1 MTTIVTSAALTGSQG
16 YELQGVGQ
24 PSSYTKRQSTEL
36 VRQVSRFSHESG
48 SSSGSSGP
56 GRRLDSVDPHPHSTI
71 HAQTIPPPISHPRAN
86 IIIFQLALTTF
97 LCSLSSGLITV
108 GLPRIAKD
116 LDLPDELYLWP
127 SSVYGL
133 TSGSVLLLAGAVA
146 DVIGA
151 RSVELTGCGL
161 LGCFTLACGFSHT
174 GIQLV
179 IFRALQG
186 VALAMHSPCSVGL
199 IAQYIPSG
207 KRRNIGFACIGLS
220 MPMGFATGLILGGI
234 LVDTIGWRSGFY
246 ICGGILLLQV
256 PVGFRIIPAQ
266 AHSSN
271 VLSRIRNEV
280 DWIGASIA
288 CGALSMFS
296 YVLAVISANSNNIT
310 QPSTIA
316 ILIISILLMILFP
329 FWMSRQVKQD
339 RPALIPNAL
348 WNNLAFTCIC
358 VITVIAWG
366 VGNSME
372 VFSSLYFQ
380 EVQELSALTASI
392 HLLPSF
398 VMGIILELCTGYFVN
413 RVPIFWVVFIATAL
427 SAGSPL
433 LMALI
438 DPSWSYWA
446 GVFPAQVLAPVSGDI
461 LFTVG
466 LIIVSEVFPEKTQA
480 LAGAVYNTVAQ
491 FGWCLGINSMQVV
504 SMLVTKGT
512 SYRDKSSPSALLQ
525 GYRASFWAM
534 FGATVV
540 CALVIVIGL
549 RKVGKIGLKR
559 E

>member
-1 MTTIVTSAALTGSQG
+1 MTTITTVPTPTASDT
-16 YELQGVGQ
+16 YELQSIAG
-24 PSSYTKRQSTEL
+24 PSSRSKGLSTDAI
-36 VRQVSRFSHESG
+36 RQVSRLSHES
-48 SSSGSSGP
+48 SSSDSSR
-56 GRRLDSVDPHPHSTI
+56 GRRLDELDPRRDVAVDASLAPSS
-71 HAQTIPPPISHPRAN
+71 ISHPRAN
-86 IIIFQLALTTF
+86 IIVFQLALTTF

-108 GLPRIAKD
+108 GLPRIATD
-116 LDLPDELYLWP
+116 LDLSAELYLWP

-146 DVIGA
+146 DVVGS
-151 RSVELTGCGL
+151 RSVELTGCTL
-161 LGCFTLACGFSHT
+161 LGAFTLACGLSRT

-199 IAQYIPSG
+199 IAHYVPSG
-207 KRRNIGFACIGLS
+207 KRRNLGFACIGLS
-220 MPMGFATGLILGGI
+220 MPLGFATGLVLGGV

-246 ICGGILLLQV
+246 ICGSVLLLQV
-256 PVGFRIIPAQ
+256 PVGFRVIPVQEHAPDQ
-266 AHSSN
+266 
-271 VLSRIRNEV
+271 LTRIRKEV
-280 DWIGASIA
+280 DWIGASLA

-296 YVLAVISANSNNIT
+296 YVLAVISANSNNISR
-310 QPSTIA
+310 PSSIA
-316 ILIISILLMILFP
+316 ILIASVLLTISFP
-329 FWMSRQVKQD
+329 FWMSRQTK
-339 RPALIPNAL
+339 RGLPALIPNDL
-348 WNNLAFTCIC
+348 WKNLPFACIC
-358 VITVIAWG
+358 VITIISWG
-366 VGNSME
+366 VGNSIE
-372 VFSSLYFQ
+372 IFSSLYFQ

-398 VMGIILELCTGYFVN
+398 VMAVMLNLFTGYFVD
-413 RVPIFWVVFIATAL
+413 RAPIFWVVFISTCL

-438 DPSWSYWA
+438 DPSSSYWA
-446 GVFPAQVLAPVSGDI
+446 GVFPAQVLAPISGDI

-504 SMLVTKGT
+504 SMLVTQGT

-534 FGATVV
+534 FGATMA

-549 RKVGKIGLKR
+549 RNVGKIGLKR